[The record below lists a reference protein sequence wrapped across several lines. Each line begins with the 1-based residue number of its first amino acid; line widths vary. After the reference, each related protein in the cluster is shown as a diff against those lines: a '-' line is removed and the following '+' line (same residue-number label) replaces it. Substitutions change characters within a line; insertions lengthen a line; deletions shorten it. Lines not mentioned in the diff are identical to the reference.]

1 MTSLTRMDARPVL
14 TVLPEYAL
22 GAFLWIKRDPASGG
36 GLGPNLCDATFW
48 ADSFPMSE
56 GLWQKFADWAMDF
69 NRMEFYQPDV
79 DDRDWDWIAFHTRG
93 LQLSRWL
100 KEEVGEQYTVV
111 YLKPFD
117 DPNQRLG
124 ERREVLADGTLVE
137 LAPFRPILAASTRLC
152 QTIQSGGQTGVD
164 RAALDFAIAH
174 GYMHAG
180 WAPSGRCAED
190 GSIPLR
196 YQLQELPEGGYRQ
209 RNRLNVQDSD
219 ATLILNMGELTGGT
233 LATRSFAQEMDKPHL
248 LLQLDE
254 RSLQESATRL
264 QTWMRQHFIQT
275 LNVAGPR
282 ESKCPGIYS
291 LALQFL
297 NSAHAQLGAD

>member
-1 MTSLTRMDARPVL
+1 MNARPVL

-22 GAFLWIKRDPASGG
+22 GAFLWINRDPSSGG
-36 GLGPNLCDATFW
+36 GLGPNLYDATFW
-48 ADSFPMSE
+48 DDSFLMSE

-69 NRMEFYQPDV
+69 DRMEFYQPDV

-111 YLKPFD
+111 YRKPFD
-117 DPNQRLG
+117 DPNQRLE

-137 LAPFRPILAASTRLC
+137 LASFRPIPAASTRLC

-164 RAALDFAIAH
+164 RAALDFAIAR

-190 GSIPLR
+190 GTIPLK
-196 YQLQELPEGGYRQ
+196 YQLQELPKGEYRQ

-219 ATLILNMGELTGGT
+219 ATLILNMGELAGGT
-233 LATRSFAQEMDKPHL
+233 LATRNFAQEMDKPHL
-248 LLQLDE
+248 LLQLDKHPLE
-254 RSLQESATRL
+254 DSATRL
-264 QTWMRQHFIQT
+264 QTWMRQHSIQT
-275 LNVAGPR
+275 LNVTGPR

-291 LALQFL
+291 LARQLL
-297 NSAHAQLGAD
+297 NSAHAQLSADLSAD